1 MFSKV
6 ETKVFSADVRV
17 ESSDAL

>member
-6 ETKVFSADVRV
+6 ETKVFSADVRT